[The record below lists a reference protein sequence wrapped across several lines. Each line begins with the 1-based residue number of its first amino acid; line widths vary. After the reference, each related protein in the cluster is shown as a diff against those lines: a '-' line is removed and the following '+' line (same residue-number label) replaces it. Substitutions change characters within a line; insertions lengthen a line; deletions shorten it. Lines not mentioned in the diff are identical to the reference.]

1 MQGMRYFWFWC
12 IELDLFKIVTGM
24 QCKILMYSFI
34 SMPMVTTNTASV
46 LTEKYNGKQTALIKH
61 KKVYEHDAWLSK
73 HM

>member
-1 MQGMRYFWFWC
+1 MQNHDVFFY
-12 IELDLFKIVTGM
+12 L
-24 QCKILMYSFI
+24 
-34 SMPMVTTNTASV
+34 NAHV